1 VGDDVVFCRL
11 RDWMIKMMKYADGS
25 RRLYE
30 HFTNHRE
37 FWLAFP
43 EIFWGLNQRR
53 QVSSC
58 SSPGTLIDTVFSNSR
73 FFGNFL
79 QRNQPARRA
88 LSEMFHQLARL
99 VGRFVAMDV
108 MTLTYHSQKAGIE
121 QEPDLGSRHMLEI
134 LAWLFFRKDDQQ
146 HIGRNLDAHYHW
158 SWDSELS
165 KMTQYFQDEGGAIP
179 RLTRFVRGHLF
190 LLDKYPKLVEN
201 LAVPTRFV
209 GKFVVEEAYI
219 LENSP
224 LRQYAES
231 ARQQIT
237 EGYDYFTVMADG
249 LENIIDKHV
258 NCLHHEAATVHIAN
272 LTEIFQKAL
281 THEDTSTRALI
292 EKRHKEEPQ
301 ISRKLMPMVL
311 AYEWRFTVLKSL
323 ITSSQMQL
331 RVVGATTMCNDLLK
345 LYNQNKVG
353 EPSRNPT
360 LVFLA
365 NFVLHHK
372 LIDYLVSIGSHPEII
387 NESHNI
393 LGFLIVT
400 KTYPAELTDR
410 IWNTITTSQDPRVV
424 EAILR
429 MIQQCSNLYEYSA
442 LLYFCEK
449 LNGLPLA
456 SFNASMREFCGIM
469 FQQLVSKASLESH
482 PFVDAPPY
490 ILCVRL
496 IRESSILT
504 PQAPNGYPDIQ
515 NFAATRFL
523 ELLGGGPDTKNR
535 SDIYEGCIEDISLKA
550 PTAPGSICVL
560 HALIQQ
566 NADDLASLTK
576 EYGLTQLLVE
586 ELELRHNETQSS
598 LFRNSPVNVA
608 RRGIIC
614 EIISRQADTITPDL
628 GRRLW
633 NHLVGIDSTTDLER
647 AYSWAI
653 LNKTNKAH
661 PRNSYI
667 RTCFEEHLPNL
678 PPQCFTDGALE
689 FCRSAVTSWLAS
701 IKNKHIDDGFSFD
714 SAGLEQLWRMI
725 LFAPSHT
732 IDAKAISIIVEV
744 YLESQFVKSL
754 PRADAK
760 GIHLALVKRCLKQLA
775 AAASRLKT
783 FSDGVSS
790 GEEDGMVIVPS
801 ETQFIEQEQ
810 IFARSLAVLR
820 EFLKAY
826 QAKPQFAAAKP
837 RPFVPVKP
845 SVAQGEPLTVKYQ
858 SFDGNV
864 STEVKELHLGK
875 LNTTAA
881 LLASLQQATG
891 FQNYSIY
898 LAGQP
903 FMPDETT
910 LSKSLDDLRLTSL
923 VLVKR
928 QDGSLMSPGNHEAS
942 LEMEIMKHF
951 EELWGYLGMQEKVA
965 KEVIHPQ
972 SHTEVRAN
980 QTPRSTP
987 F

>member
-1 VGDDVVFCRL
+1 
-11 RDWMIKMMKYADGS
+11 MIKMMKYADGS
-25 RRLYE
+25 RILYE
-30 HFTNHRE
+30 HFTKYRE
-37 FWLAFP
+37 FWMAFP

-53 QVSSC
+53 QIFSF
-58 SSPGTLIDTVFSNSR
+58 PNIYNAPIDTASSNSR
-73 FFGNFL
+73 FFGSFL
-79 QRNQPARRA
+79 HRNQPGRRA

-108 MTLTYHSQKAGIE
+108 MTLAYHAQKPGIE
-121 QEPDLGSRHMLEI
+121 QDPDLGSRHMLDI
-134 LAWLFFRKDDQQ
+134 MVWLFFRKDDQQ
-146 HIGRNLDAHYHW
+146 HIGRNLETHYHW
-158 SWDSELS
+158 AWDNELI
-165 KMTQYFQDEGGAIP
+165 KMTEYFQDEGGAIP
-179 RLTRFVRGHLF
+179 KLTRLVRGQLS
-190 LLDKYPKLVEN
+190 LLEKNPKIVEN
-201 LAVPTRFV
+201 LTAPTRFV
-209 GKFVVEEAYI
+209 GKFVADEAYL
-219 LENSP
+219 LETSP
-224 LRQYAES
+224 LRQYADN
-231 ARQQIT
+231 ARQHFS
-237 EGYDYFTVMADG
+237 EGYEYFKVMANG

-258 NCLHHEAATVHIAN
+258 TCLHPEAATLHILN

-281 THEDTSTRALI
+281 THEDTSTRLLLD
-292 EKRHKEEPQ
+292 KRHKEEPQ
-301 ISRKLMPMVL
+301 ISRKFMPMVL
-311 AYEWRFTVLKSL
+311 AYEWRFTILKSL

-345 LYNQNKVG
+345 LYSQSKHA

-400 KTYPAELTDR
+400 KTYPPELTDR
-410 IWNTITTSQDPRVV
+410 IWNTVTTSQDPRVV
-424 EAILR
+424 EAILK
-429 MIQQCSNLYEYSA
+429 MIQQCTNLYDYSA

-449 LNGLPLA
+449 ANGLPLA
-456 SFNASMREFCGIM
+456 SFNTAMREFCGLIL
-469 FQQLVSKASLESH
+469 QHLVVKANAEGRC
-482 PFVDAPPY
+482 VDAPPY

-515 NFAATRFL
+515 NFAATKFL

-535 SDIYEGCIEDISLKA
+535 NDIYVGCIEDISLKA

-566 NADDLASLTK
+566 NVDDLASLTK
-576 EYGLTQLLVE
+576 EYGLTRLLVE
-586 ELELRHNETQSS
+586 ELELRHTEKQSS
-598 LFRNSPVNVA
+598 LLRNSPVNVA

-633 NHLVGIDSTTDLER
+633 NHFVGMDSAADLER

-653 LNKTNKAH
+653 LNKINKAH

-667 RTCFEEHLPNL
+667 KTCFDEHLPSL
-678 PPQCFTDGALE
+678 PPQCFTEGALE

-701 IKNKHIDDGFSFD
+701 IKDKHIYDGFSFD
-714 SAGLEQLWRMI
+714 SAGLEHLWRMI
-725 LFAPSHT
+725 LFAPPNT
-732 IDAKAISIIVEV
+732 IDAKAICILVEV
-744 YLESQFVKSL
+744 YLESQFIKSL

-760 GIHLALVKRCLKQLA
+760 GVHLTLVRRCLKQLA
-775 AAASRLKT
+775 TAASQLKA
-783 FSDGVSS
+783 FSDGLSS

-801 ETQFIEQEQ
+801 EIQFNEQEQ

-826 QAKPQFAAAKP
+826 QAKPQFAAPKP
-837 RPFVPVKP
+837 RPFVPMKP

-858 SFDGNV
+858 SFDGNT

-903 FMPDETT
+903 FTPDEAA

-923 VLVKR
+923 VLVRR
-928 QDGSLMSPGNHEAS
+928 QDGSLTSPGNSEAS

-965 KEVIHPQ
+965 KEVNTALNLI
-972 SHTEVRAN
+972 EARAN
-980 QTPRSTP
+980 HTSDLHVLDKVSCL
-987 F
+987 